1 MALLMIQSSFFSCK
15 PASSWSFAMLI
26 PSLRYRFY
34 GEKKS
39 SRLDVLGEESC
50 LYLKLRRLGFLFI
63 FFHLLCLCEAAFLP
77 RFCLLHG
84 FACSFYLFSFPCQQ
98 RVICFPDCLC
108 RRQRDRISLGGS
120 TNKST
125 TQRLLW
131 LLWRWKHSISKC
143 VHLPSVFCF

>member
-1 MALLMIQSSFFSCK
+1 MIQSSFFLMQ
-15 PASSWSFAMLI
+15 ASFLLEFCYANSFLKI
-26 PSLRYRFY
+26 EILWR
-34 GEKKS
+34 EKEY
-39 SRLDVLGEESC
+39 RLDVLGEESC
-50 LYLKLRRLGFLFI
+50 LYLKLRHLGLLFI

-98 RVICFPDCLC
+98 RVICFPGCHC

-131 LLWRWKHSISKC
+131 LLWPWKHSISKC
-143 VHLPSVFCF
+143 VHLPGVFCF